1 VLAAPAPVAGAR
13 RPARILAAF
22 VGVIVPVVLLA
33 VLLLRPQADGS
44 WESHPA
50 HFWLVLSAA
59 ASSVVLGVAVST
71 AARSRRDARL
81 FLVSLGFLASAS
93 FLGLHAL
100 ATPGV
105 LLGKNAGFELA
116 TPVGLVIASA
126 FAAASALEWGR
137 EGGEYIIRAAPLLL
151 GLLVGIVV
159 AWAVVSLAELPPLD
173 KTLGTEQLD
182 GWQISLAAVGVAL
195 YAFAALGYLH
205 LYRRRRAR
213 FLLAVS
219 VAFALLAESMIV
231 IAWARNWHASW
242 WEWHLLMLAAFL
254 VIAET
259 ARTEWHEERF
269 SALYLDE
276 TLAGARD
283 VTVLLADLSGFTSYS
298 EQHTPSEVTAM
309 LNAYLGELVPLVERE
324 GGEVHQIVG
333 DELFAI
339 FNKQGDT
346 PDHPLR
352 AARAAVR
359 LLDRAD
365 EIARDGWPRF
375 RVGVNTGE
383 VVAAVVGGASGHRKH
398 SVVGDA
404 VNVAARLETAADPG
418 TALIGGATFRRLPPG
433 VVTERIGHVPV
444 KGKTEP
450 VEAYRLHAVGT
461 QARMSDEQSTP
472 REDDKNDEI
481 DESPVPDPEKNGD
494 SRDDPEA
501 D

>member
-1 VLAAPAPVAGAR
+1 VIAAPAPVAGAR
-13 RPARILAAF
+13 RPARIVAALI
-22 VGVIVPVVLLA
+22 GVVVPMVLLA
-33 VLLLRPQADGS
+33 VLLLRPRADGS

-116 TPVGLVIASA
+116 TPVGLAIASA

-137 EGGEYIIRAAPLLL
+137 EGGEQILRRAWLLL
-151 GLLVGIVV
+151 GLLAAAV
-159 AWAVVSLAELPPLD
+159 AGWAVVSLAELPPLD
-173 KTLGTEQLD
+173 KTLEAEQLD
-182 GWQISLAAVGVAL
+182 GWQIALAAVGVAL

-205 LYRRRRAR
+205 LYFRRRAR

-219 VAFALLAESMIV
+219 VAFALLAESMVV

-254 VIAET
+254 VITGA

-283 VTVLLADLSGFTSYS
+283 VTVLLADLSGFTSFS
-298 EQHTPSEVTAM
+298 ERHTPKEVTTM
-309 LNAYLGELVPLVERE
+309 LNAYFGELAPLVERE
-324 GGEVHQIVG
+324 RGEVHQIVG
-333 DELFAI
+333 DELMAI

-352 AARAAVR
+352 AARTAVR
-359 LLDRAD
+359 LLERAD
-365 EIARDGWPRF
+365 EVARDDWPRF

-398 SVVGDA
+398 GVVGDA
-404 VNVAARLETAADPG
+404 VNVASRLETAAAPG
-418 TALIGGATFRRLPPG
+418 TALIGEATFRRLPPG
-433 VVTERIGHVPV
+433 VVAERREPV
-444 KGKTEP
+444 RAKGKAEP
-450 VEAYRLHAVGT
+450 LEAYRLHAVGT
-461 QARMSDEQSTP
+461 DARMSDEHATP
-472 REDDKNDEI
+472 REDDKNEEI
-481 DESPVPDPEKNGD
+481 DESPVPDPEKDGD
-494 SRDDPEA
+494 ARDDPEA